1 LFGEKA
7 EMRNFQASR
16 LGRHLLDRERRAGIA
31 DGLAAATAASLPWS
45 TTATAIFLTAWFVV
59 LVSALDIASLRREI
73 VSPAGGLPIVL
84 VAIAA
89 VGMSWSEASLGE
101 RLQGLEGFCKLLF
114 IPFLLAQFRRSDRGW
129 WVILWFL
136 GASILLLLVSSAL
149 AWIPG
154 LPWRGK
160 AQMPGVPV
168 KDYISQS
175 GIFALCAFALLGHAA
190 DVWRRHQRP
199 LAFALV
205 FVAAAFIAN
214 IAFVETGRTTL
225 VTIAVLVPLFGFR
238 QFGWRGIVAAGAIGC
253 AVAGTLWMSSSY
265 LRERVIHAYEEVRLY
280 RSTHLATSSGLRLEY
295 WKESIDIVSKSPIA
309 GHGTG
314 SIPMLLTPASARDN
328 DAAVFATVN
337 PHNQMLVVAIQLGL
351 VGTITLLAMWVAHL
365 RLFRGEGLI
374 SWIGLA
380 AVIENIIG
388 SLFNSHLS
396 DFTQGWLYVFAVG
409 VLGGMALRQAAP
421 QPAEIASYGRAA
433 IEAR

>member
-1 LFGEKA
+1 
-7 EMRNFQASR
+7 MRNFQAGR
-16 LGRHLLDRERRAGIA
+16 LGVDLFDREWRARAA
-31 DGLAAATAASLPWS
+31 DGLAAAAAASLPWS
-45 TTATAIFLTAWFVV
+45 TTATAIFVTAWFVV
-59 LVSALDIASLRREI
+59 LVSAIEIASLRREI

-84 VAIAA
+84 VAMAA
-89 VGMSWSEASLGE
+89 IGMSWSEASLSE

-114 IPFLLAQFRRSDRGW
+114 IPFLLAQFRRSERGW
-129 WVILWFL
+129 RVILWFL

-149 AWIPG
+149 AWVPG

-160 AQMPGVPV
+160 VQMPGVPV

-175 GIFALCAFALLGHAA
+175 GVFALCAFALLGHAT
-190 DVWRRHQRP
+190 DVSRGHGRV

-205 FVAAAFIAN
+205 LIAVAFIAN

-225 VTIAVLVPLFGFR
+225 VTIAVLVPMFGFR
-238 QFGWRGIVAAGAIGC
+238 QFGWRGIVVAGAVGC

-265 LRERVIHAYEEVRLY
+265 LRERVTHAVEEVQLY
-280 RSTHLATSSGLRLEY
+280 RTEHVPTSSGLRLEF
-295 WKESIDIVSKSPIA
+295 WRRSIDVVSKSPIA

-314 SIPMLLTPASARDN
+314 SIPMLLAPASARDN
-328 DAAVFATVN
+328 DTSAFATVN

-374 SWIGLA
+374 SWIGLV
-380 AVIENIIG
+380 AVVENMVG
-388 SLFNSHLS
+388 SVFNSHLS

-421 QPAEIASYGRAA
+421 QRAEIASYGRAA